1 MPEAHTNYLSS
12 DLYVTFWELEL
23 SDIFEFD
30 ESYSRALTKCESKLE
45 SFQQLES
52 AKKDKTCELEG
63 VSQARGSLQMLKEE
77 RLSKATEV
85 RNVKSK
91 LKRDCQAWIKSED
104 RATVA
109 LCFLQHM
116 ILPRLK
122 FSIID
127 AYYAAHFIDYCM
139 NSRFHC
145 SICYSSTTGFSATSL
160 NSYIR
165 AANAKAHSLVC
176 SCRAF

>member
-1 MPEAHTNYLSS
+1 MRE
-12 DLYVTFWELEL
+12 
-23 SDIFEFD
+23 
-30 ESYSRALTKCESKLE
+30 
-45 SFQQLES
+45 
-52 AKKDKTCELEG
+52 DKTCELEG

-77 RLSKATEV
+77 RLKKATEV

-91 LKRDCQAWIKSED
+91 LKRHCQAWIKSED

-127 AYYAAHFIDYCM
+127 AYYAAHFIDLLHELKVPLFNMLFFYD
-139 NSRFHC
+139 RFFRDFTQLVYSC
-145 SICYSSTTGFSATSL
+145 SERESAQLGVFMSCVLRKVSKWREQVHFERECLTSVNL
-160 NSYIR
+160 EIPASVIR
-165 AANAKAHSLVC
+165 LAAGRSL
-176 SCRAF
+176 RIR